1 MLQFK
6 FHTGLTIFVAA
17 CLQLA
22 TSAALQAQSAPV
34 PVDTSAEAKLEQPS
48 MEVSRIALV
57 DVDGVLRA
65 ATANNRIKE
74 LLDGQ
79 RGKFQEEFR
88 KIELD
93 LQQTERDLM
102 AKRELMAQNEYDKL
116 VKAFQ
121 GRVSAVQKEIQFK
134 RQSIDNAYQKALND
148 IRNVTID
155 VVKEI
160 AAERQLDM
168 ILKRDASVIF
178 LPHLNISDEVLMRL
192 NERTK
197 NARIE
202 VEIKAPET
210 E

>member
-1 MLQFK
+1 
-6 FHTGLTIFVAA
+6 
-17 CLQLA
+17 
-22 TSAALQAQSAPV
+22 
-34 PVDTSAEAKLEQPS
+34 
-48 MEVSRIALV
+48 
-57 DVDGVLRA
+57 LRA

-155 VVKEI
+155 VDKEI
-160 AAERQLDM
+160 AAER
-168 ILKRDASVIF
+168 
-178 LPHLNISDEVLMRL
+178 
-192 NERTK
+192 
-197 NARIE
+197 
-202 VEIKAPET
+202 
-210 E
+210 